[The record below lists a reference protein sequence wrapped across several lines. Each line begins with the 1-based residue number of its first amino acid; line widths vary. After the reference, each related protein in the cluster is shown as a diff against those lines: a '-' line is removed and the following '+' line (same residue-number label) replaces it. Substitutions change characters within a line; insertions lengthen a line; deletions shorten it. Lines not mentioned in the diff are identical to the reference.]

1 METVRLFTATNH
13 DLEHSCSNEV
23 SSTIKNLE
31 NNKAPVHEDGVYVTC
46 KYYILYIGFMVYDHI
61 PNIVL
66 KILPKRHI
74 VAFCNIINA
83 MMHFQY
89 FSKAWKEA
97 TITCFPKQGK
107 PLNQASS
114 YRPISLFST
123 LIKVAESIILRR
135 LSKFVKEFNI
145 LPNFQHWV
153 RHHHSTS
160 DQLLR
165 ISEQSADNLNK
176 RKHTSKLLLDDK
188 LAFDRA
194 WHEGLI
200 YKLIILNCPHYLI
213 LGLVQ
218 SFLWDRSFRVRWGQS
233 PSNPSARN
241 NRRSSRFQVIPDPL

>member
-13 DLEHSCSNEV
+13 DLEHSCPNEV
-23 SSTIKNLE
+23 PSTIKNLE

-89 FSKAWKEA
+89 F
-97 TITCFPKQGK
+97 P
-107 PLNQASS
+107 
-114 YRPISLFST
+114 
-123 LIKVAESIILRR
+123 ESIILRR

-153 RHHHSTS
+153 RHQHSTS

-176 RKHTSKLLLDDK
+176 RKHTSMLLLDDK